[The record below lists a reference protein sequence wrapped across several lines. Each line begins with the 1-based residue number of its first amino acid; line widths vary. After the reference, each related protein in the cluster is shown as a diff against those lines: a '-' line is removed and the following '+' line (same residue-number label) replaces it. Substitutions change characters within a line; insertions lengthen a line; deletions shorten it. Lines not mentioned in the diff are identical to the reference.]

1 MMLKRTEFM
10 TQLSIDEQT
19 LETWLAQEWI
29 VPVRAASDDAFTEAD
44 VARARLIK
52 DLIEDLGVNRPGV
65 DIALH
70 LLDQLHGAHF
80 AVSRLHAGK
89 KRA

>member
-10 TQLSIDEQT
+10 TRLSIDEQT

-29 VPVRAASDDAFTEAD
+29 VPVRAASDDGFTEAD
-44 VARARLIK
+44 VARALLIK
-52 DLIEDLGVNRPGV
+52 DLTDDLGVNRPGV

-80 AVSRLHAGK
+80 AVAQLRGSR
-89 KRA
+89 KRG